1 MATNRASAFLSPKLR
16 YAQHSPPHDQ
26 QGGLSRCAEEEKPA
40 GSPAHPPPDAMNP
53 AAKFGGWQVIKPPS
67 TRGGEIPW
75 TSPQT
80 PWQCPRPLQ
89 PLTGLGGEPLSP
101 RPGLAISAALCS
113 CRGFEKTCRTMP
125 SRRGG
130 CEPAQNRGS
139 LPASD
144 TGRLQASA
152 PRRRPDDPPP
162 QPKTNS
168 RAKPIL
174 LLFCLDTN
182 KFSLTYIL
190 GSNIGSYI
198 ST

>member
-1 MATNRASAFLSPKLR
+1 MASNRASAFLSPRLR

-174 LLFCLDTN
+174 LLFHWCIFFQFT
-182 KFSLTYIL
+182 LT
-190 GSNIGSYI
+190 SS
-198 ST
+198 